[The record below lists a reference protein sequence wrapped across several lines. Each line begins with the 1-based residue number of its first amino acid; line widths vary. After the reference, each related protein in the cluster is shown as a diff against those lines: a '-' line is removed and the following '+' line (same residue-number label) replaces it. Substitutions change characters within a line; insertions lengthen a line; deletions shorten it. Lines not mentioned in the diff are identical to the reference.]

1 VRRAVLSLSLII
13 GTLAGEACAPDGP
26 DGNHPPQ
33 PKLNKETDS
42 SKEKKDDD
50 LVSTKS
56 PKEPTQSESGTTAPP
71 SDLPESESS
80 PPPPPPAAP
89 PSDPGPPF
97 PKEVCALGN
106 GLYCG
111 GNGVPG
117 KPNEL
122 YRCID
127 GTPVLEQICDTECAR
142 MPPGKNDVCAC
153 AFGNGLYC
161 GGNGVNGDADKLYRC
176 TNGVVTLEAV
186 CAGGCEKRP
195 NGFNDRCF

>member
-1 VRRAVLSLSLII
+1 MRRAVLSLSLIL
-13 GTLAGEACAPDGP
+13 GSLTVVACAADGP
-26 DGNHPPQ
+26 GNDGQPQ

-42 SKEKKDDD
+42 SKGKKDGDV
-50 LVSTKS
+50 VSTRS
-56 PKEPTQSESGTTAPP
+56 PKEPTQSDPTPP
-71 SDLPESESS
+71 IDLPESPSS
-80 PPPPPPAAP
+80 PPQTPPPEAPPEPAP
-89 PSDPGPPF
+89 PS

-117 KPNEL
+117 KANEL

-161 GGNGVNGDADKLYRC
+161 GGNGVNGDANKLYRC
-176 TNGVVTLEAV
+176 TNGVVTLETV
-186 CAGGCEKRP
+186 CAGGCERRP
-195 NGFNDRCF
+195 NGYNDRCF